1 MKTYILVIMSLSSDR
16 GCLHISAYI
25 RIQGKRVSHQI
36 TNIRTLTLEVN
47 IFVSVS
53 VFHLSYLSLR
63 NIYTPISIKLTTIRQ
78 HFSSEQTCY
87 VYVHDKL
94 FHAPSLSA
102 TNPGTFNGFC
112 IPLKRW
118 KIYHLMTNKPSL
130 QKFDLHLV
138 VLFKQRYAPDSLQYT
153 LKLSVIKYKSGLCP
167 QVSTCFDLIQFLS
180 GSEKLMD
187 ILYSNTDLSSI
198 VRKRVNIIACRLSS
212 CH

>member
-63 NIYTPISIKLTTIRQ
+63 NIYTPISLKLTTIRQ

-102 TNPGTFNGFC
+102 TKPGTLFVFFF
-112 IPLKRW
+112 LAYQH
-118 KIYHLMTNKPSL
+118 KIHIDDIKLLYQPIYT
-130 QKFDLHLV
+130 
-138 VLFKQRYAPDSLQYT
+138 T
-153 LKLSVIKYKSGLCP
+153 LKGSY
-167 QVSTCFDLIQFLS
+167 QVYQRERNHIGT
-180 GSEKLMD
+180 
-187 ILYSNTDLSSI
+187 
-198 VRKRVNIIACRLSS
+198 
-212 CH
+212 